1 MANTHTPS
9 PAVLYGSALLI
20 VTAAGIGALQYP
32 SAEEAVGSLTRH
44 TARIAFGFFF
54 LTFTTSVWLTWR
66 QTPFTRWL
74 MRNRRHTGLSFAL
87 VHFVHLA
94 ALSALFTVRGEAPD
108 AVTVAGGGLA
118 YVLLSLMVLTS
129 NRAARIRL
137 GRGWRALHLTGCW
150 YLWLIFT
157 QSYLGRLN
165 PAADAEPYA
174 VFMMLSALA
183 LAVPA
188 LRTWAWAS
196 RRRGRT
202 PRPAA
207 GVVAS

>member
-1 MANTHTPS
+1 MANAQTPG
-9 PAVLYGSALLI
+9 PAVLYGSALLLI
-20 VTAAGIGALQYP
+20 AAAGIGALQHP
-32 SAEEAVGSLTRH
+32 TIEEALGSLTRH

-74 MRNRRHTGLSFAL
+74 MRNRRHSGLSFAT

-94 ALSALFTVRGEAPD
+94 ALSALFGARGETPEG
-108 AVTVAGGGLA
+108 VVLAGGGLA
-118 YVLLSLMVLTS
+118 YVLLLLMVFTS

-137 GRGWRALHLTGCW
+137 GRGWRTLHLTGCW

-165 PAADAEPYA
+165 PGGGAEPYG
-174 VFMMLSALA
+174 VFVVLSGLA
-183 LAVPA
+183 LAVPV
-188 LRTWAWAS
+188 LRTWAWVK
-196 RRRGRT
+196 RRGRT
-202 PRPAA
+202 PRPATGA
-207 GVVAS
+207 VAS